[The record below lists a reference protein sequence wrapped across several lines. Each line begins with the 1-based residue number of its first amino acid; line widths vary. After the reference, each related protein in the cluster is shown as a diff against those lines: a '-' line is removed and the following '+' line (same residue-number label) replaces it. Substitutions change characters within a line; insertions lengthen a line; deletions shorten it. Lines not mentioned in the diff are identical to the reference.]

1 MAKQRAIRNL
11 YRYWSLIV
19 FGCAL
24 LFFAPANRAEHSS
37 LPFSAAPPVAS
48 PTVSPSPTAPSS
60 DTKRP
65 NVVRR
70 FFSWVMHGFNR
81 LFRRSRPLVISDP
94 PLFRLRHQPL
104 PSSFVHQTQSRRFV
118 PKTVRSN
125 CPRPHPLLPLLHALR
140 RSRCSIALEW
150 AREVDGGI
158 FTKTPKAPREKAST
172 DSSCAGTV
180 SR

>member
-37 LPFSAAPPVAS
+37 LPFSAAPPAAS

-81 LFRRSRPLVISDP
+81 LFRRSRPPVISDP
-94 PLFRLRHQPL
+94 P
-104 PSSFVHQTQSRRFV
+104 FV
-118 PKTVRSN
+118 
-125 CPRPHPLLPLLHALR
+125 
-140 RSRCSIALEW
+140 SITAS
-150 AREVDGGI
+150 
-158 FTKTPKAPREKAST
+158 AST
-172 DSSCAGTV
+172 LIICPPNTVATICSEDRKVELSATAPVVTVASCTAAITLQHRFRMCAGG
-180 SR
+180 